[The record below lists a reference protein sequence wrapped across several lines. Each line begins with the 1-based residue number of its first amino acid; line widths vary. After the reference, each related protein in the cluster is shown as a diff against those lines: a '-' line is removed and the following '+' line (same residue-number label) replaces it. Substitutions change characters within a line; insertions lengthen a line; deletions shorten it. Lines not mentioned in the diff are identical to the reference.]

1 MKGRATMSQRRV
13 DNSTFRKNKR
23 YITGM
28 HTLQPELAPQYYTHE
43 EKTPTGT
50 LGSSHFTFDG
60 QIFSRDKKNGGNVPS
75 SWCISGKSLSKKELA
90 DKKHQEGFHAFMGGL
105 FGFIQ
110 SDAVSTPILI
120 GADDIKRMSIRIKN
134 DFK

>member
-1 MKGRATMSQRRV
+1 MSQRRV
-13 DNSTFRKNKR
+13 DNSTFEQTDR
-23 YITGM
+23 YISGM
-28 HTLQPELAPQYYTHE
+28 HTDNPTISPQRYAMR

-50 LGSSHFTFDG
+50 LSSSNFDFDG
-60 QIFSRDKKNGGNVPS
+60 QIFSRNKKYGGNLPS

-90 DKKHQEGFHAFMGGL
+90 DKKHQEGFKAFMGGL

-120 GADDIKRMSIRIKN
+120 NADDIKRIRLRIQN